1 MRRNIGLALAGIA
14 AALAVAAGVVT
25 AVGAPGGAAARDPD
39 PPPGMPQACRHMEA
53 AGMEGMHQGMMNGG
67 GQMGEWM
74 ASGEHCAQQ
83 AD

>member
-1 MRRNIGLALAGIA
+1 MRQKIALSLASLA
-14 AALAVAAGVVT
+14 AALALSAGVLV
-25 AVGAPGGAAARDPD
+25 ALGYPGNAAARDPD
-39 PPPGMPQACRHMEA
+39 PPPGMPRACRHMDA